1 MTYLEKKLLKNQKL
15 SNLWLE
21 ISKYSFEQD
30 YQTAYDMALSA
41 ADDIYLLRLIMQ
53 TGPVISRGLSEST
66 GKKVLSRIN
75 RIVRGGI
82 FYKLQLEWLD
92 ESRKSNVFSNLSH
105 GEQNEYLDTLY

>member
-1 MTYLEKKLLKNQKL
+1 M
-15 SNLWLE
+15 WLE
-21 ISKYSFEQD
+21 ISKYAFEQD

-53 TGPVISRGLSEST
+53 TGPVISRGLSEGT
-66 GKKVLSRIN
+66 GKKVLARIN

-92 ESRKSNVFSNLSH
+92 ESRKSDVFRNLSH
-105 GEQNEYLDTLY
+105 GEQNEYLDTLYQFANPNQDLVK